1 MGDKFAIKVDTS
13 GLIELRDSLRHVSRQ
28 ASDFR
33 PVWRSVVPAWTRSN
47 RRMFQTSGASKGR
60 PWVEYRGE
68 ELRRYVP
75 YKLGKR
81 AGRQILV
88 FDAGT
93 NARKLMKSLTEESHA
108 LFVGHP
114 EISPVKL
121 TLGTLV
127 DYSKSH
133 DGSTRAP
140 DWLGGY
146 IIPRREH
153 VLLGDDL
160 ERQIDEFMDVF
171 AVQLGQMLGDRITT
185 QDLIGLPVAAGGF
198 L

>member
-1 MGDKFAIKVDTS
+1 MGDKFKVSVDS
-13 GLIELRDSLRHVSRQ
+13 KGLIELRDSLRHVARQ
-28 ASDFR
+28 ATDFR
-33 PVWRSVVPAWTRSN
+33 PVWRSVVPAWKQSN

-60 PWVEYRGE
+60 PWVEPRGM
-68 ELRRYVP
+68 ELQRYVP
-75 YKLGKR
+75 YKRGKR
-81 AGRQILV
+81 AGTQILV

-93 NARKLMKSLTEESHA
+93 NARKLMKSLTEESNA
-108 LFVGHP
+108 YFVGDP
-114 EISPVKL
+114 EISAVKL

-127 DYSKSH
+127 DYSKDH

-146 IIPRREH
+146 IIPKREH

-185 QDLIGLPVAAGGF
+185 EDLLGLPVAAGGF